1 MGNCFKKGEKD
12 PRPWATS
19 RKARYAID
27 NSSNRKGNN
36 SMAPIFEFDEDFD
49 PEMAEL

>member
-12 PRPWATS
+12 PKKPWATS

-27 NSSNRKGNN
+27 NSSKKGDS
-36 SMAPIFEFDEDFD
+36 SMARCFEFDEEFD